1 MFGAFSQ
8 RSASMEYLPVLVM
21 VGFAVLGL
29 ASLVLWVFALVDC
42 LSNEPSNGNDK
53 IVWILVI
60 LFASGIGALIYLLV
74 RRPQRISQYGR

>member
-1 MFGAFSQ
+1 
-8 RSASMEYLPVLVM
+8 MEYLPVLVM